1 MTGFLVAAIL
11 LIAAPA
17 EACSASQMY
26 SAAENI
32 LNPNWMDSVDQ
43 ETRDAHEETWRERYA
58 TAEAVVKREL
68 MAETW
73 DAWHLQAAV
82 GTLIAEAPY
91 HGFDIG
97 GTRTFGQDFWFETE
111 DRVKLFLSRQMTYTR
126 FHGYAG
132 QGRTVGEHAQMHGDG
147 FNEFKVWD
155 EYRDDVIT
163 EPNPDPWIPEEEE
176 FEDHAG

>member
-1 MTGFLVAAIL
+1 MAGILVAVL
-11 LIAAPA
+11 LITAAPA

-32 LNPNWMDSVDQ
+32 LNPNWMDTVDQ
-43 ETRDAHEETWRERYA
+43 VTRDEHQETWSRRYA
-58 TAEAVVKREL
+58 TAETVVKREL
-68 MAETW
+68 MDESW
-73 DAWHLQAAV
+73 DEWHLQAAV

-91 HGFDIG
+91 HGFNFGDDRI
-97 GTRTFGQDFWFETE
+97 FGQDYWFETE
-111 DRVKLFLSRQMTYTR
+111 ERVKLFLGRQMTYTR

-132 QGRTVGEHAQMHGDG
+132 QGRTVGEHAEMHGDG

-163 EPNPDPWIPEEEE
+163 EPDPDPWIPPVED